1 MTQDQVIRR
10 TTRNHRGLLT
20 LVIPIKFAEGCDLA
34 EPTDIIITQQDS
46 GLFIKKLR
54 TDNDE

>member
-1 MTQDQVIRR
+1 MPQEQLIRR
-10 TTRNHRGLLT
+10 TYKNNTGAIT
-20 LVIPIKFAEGCDLA
+20 LVIPTRFREFCDLTK
-34 EPTDIIITQQDS
+34 PTDIIIIQQDS